1 MAHFARLND
10 DNVVTQVIVVNNEVL
25 TDNDGV
31 EQEALGIQFCQELL
45 GGVWVQT
52 SYNNTFRRQFAAVGS
67 TYDSAANVF
76 VSPKPFPSWSL
87 DENPDWQPPIPPP
100 EDQMAQWNESTLQ
113 WDIHDADPE
122 EDQLALNN

>member
-1 MAHFARLND
+1 MAHFTRLND

-76 VSPKPFPSWSL
+76 VSPKPFPSWVL
-87 DENPDWQPPIPPP
+87 DSDLEWQPPVEPPV
-100 EDQMAQWNESTLQ
+100 DDKKYIWS
-113 WDIHDADPE
+113 E
-122 EDQLALNN
+122 EEISWVEVETEVP